1 MDITMSF
8 QYKEN
13 CQYWCVFFGG
23 EFSKDFCELLSIL
36 DGYLEI
42 LDIRPEYH
50 IGYHK
55 LCYLGWYFD
64 HWISRLW
71 ISSRFE

>member
-1 MDITMSF
+1 MSF

-50 IGYHK
+50 IGYSQT
-55 LCYLGWYFD
+55 LCYLG
-64 HWISRLW
+64 
-71 ISSRFE
+71 